1 MSSEGAKVGQAFQE
15 KGREAATAIKSTM
28 PEAIS
33 NVQQIAKMA
42 TGAVQKGIAGGQK
55 GLAQVQAKA
64 NTALSQQQ
72 GVAGKQLAGT
82 VATAKSGLKQG
93 GQAGQ
98 KAAKAQLAGATK
110 ALRAN
115 AALLKKR
122 LQSAPILREDAGE
135 ASGSLKSGLKSL
147 SAHGIVAAGQ
157 TAKKVTQATGS
168 GAKSAKSG
176 LSGQAGAAARGAG
189 STASHA
195 SSGATSLAG
204 NVSGQVKN
212 TATSAT
218 QTGEKSVTSYSGK
231 VKTATGKVKSK
242 FQSGM
247 SSTKS
252 EMDAHATKVQGGTQK
267 IPGDTGAKISQGQ
280 AKVNAEASKEPE
292 KDDSLW
298 GKVKSAAKWVAEKL
312 KAAFEFVGKLLTDP
326 GFWVSLIVA
335 VALAAFVIA
344 TFGSGLAVILVGGA
358 IIGAISA
365 GAGTIT
371 SNLVAGRKWNEGLG
385 TSMLIGGL
393 LGPLGMTGIGGV
405 FSSAGSAFARTAVGK
420 TVAGIGQKIASN
432 SAVKAVTNVASR
444 VGTRAIQ
451 GMRGFGSKAGQVLTA
466 PFRKAKDV
474 YTRAAVAVRR
484 RLAGRTRPSGKPD
497 PNATP
502 TGPRAKP
509 GPKDKDPRNIRALEL
524 ENESAD
530 TYARAGHKV
539 EQNPVTPDK
548 KNPDYMIEGNRFDN
562 VAPAPN
568 TSPATS
574 SRACRIKIERAG
586 AAHRDQPHRLEGRP
600 GGAGKQFH
608 DWPMKGLHEV
618 QMVLPDGS
626 IVSMF

>member
-1 MSSEGAKVGQAFQE
+1 
-15 KGREAATAIKSTM
+15 
-28 PEAIS
+28 
-33 NVQQIAKMA
+33 
-42 TGAVQKGIAGGQK
+42 
-55 GLAQVQAKA
+55 
-64 NTALSQQQ
+64 
-72 GVAGKQLAGT
+72 
-82 VATAKSGLKQG
+82 
-93 GQAGQ
+93 
-98 KAAKAQLAGATK
+98 
-110 ALRAN
+110 
-115 AALLKKR
+115 
-122 LQSAPILREDAGE
+122 
-135 ASGSLKSGLKSL
+135 
-147 SAHGIVAAGQ
+147 
-157 TAKKVTQATGS
+157 
-168 GAKSAKSG
+168 
-176 LSGQAGAAARGAG
+176 
-189 STASHA
+189 
-195 SSGATSLAG
+195 
-204 NVSGQVKN
+204 
-212 TATSAT
+212 
-218 QTGEKSVTSYSGK
+218 
-231 VKTATGKVKSK
+231 
-242 FQSGM
+242 
-247 SSTKS
+247 
-252 EMDAHATKVQGGTQK
+252 
-267 IPGDTGAKISQGQ
+267 
-280 AKVNAEASKEPE
+280 
-292 KDDSLW
+292 
-298 GKVKSAAKWVAEKL
+298 
-312 KAAFEFVGKLLTDP
+312 
-326 GFWVSLIVA
+326 VSLVVA

-405 FSSAGSAFARTAVGK
+405 FSSAGSAFARTAAGQTIK
-420 TVAGIGQKIASN
+420 GIGTKIASN

-444 VGTRAIQ
+444 VGTRAITAL
-451 GMRGFGSKAGQVLTA
+451 RPLASKAGNVLTA

-568 TSPATS
+568 TSPRNIY
-574 SRACRIKIERAG
+574 SRVQEKINERQAQRIVINLTDWKGDLG
-586 AAHRDQPHRLEGRP
+586 ALR
-600 GGAGKQFH
+600 KQFH